1 MDTPSPPAPQPTAMF
16 TDPVEVIPAATV
28 AVFRKGPPGAP
39 PELLMLQRAAEMRF
53 AGGAAVFPGGRVDP
67 ADRDWAAEL
76 AGADDDVEELAA
88 RIAAVRETLEEAG
101 LLVALAAPVSA
112 AEAAAARAELL
123 QEGALRPVLERR
135 GWSLALDRL
144 VPFARWFPRHRRSF
158 DTRFYLHDI
167 GTGAHEISV
176 DATENTRLFWVS
188 AEGALEQAERGELG
202 IIFPTRCN
210 LQRLALFADYAAAE
224 AHARAIPVQTVT
236 PRVEQRDGEWWIII
250 PDDAG
255 YPVTAAP
262 VGDFERTGAP
272 VGGRVAQ

>member
-1 MDTPSPPAPQPTAMF
+1 METPPPPNNLF
-16 TDPVEVIPAATV
+16 SDPVEVIPAATV
-28 AVFRKGPPGAP
+28 VIFRKGPAGGP
-39 PELLMLQRAAEMRF
+39 PELLMLQRARQMRF
-53 AGGAAVFPGGRVDP
+53 AGGAAVFPGGKVDP
-67 ADRDWAAEL
+67 ADRDWAGEL
-76 AGADDDVEELAA
+76 AGSGADVEELAA

-101 LLVALAAPVSA
+101 LLLALTASVSA
-112 AEAAAARAELL
+112 AAAAEARAELL
-123 QEGALRPVLERR
+123 EEGALRPVLERR
-135 GWSLALDRL
+135 GWQLALDRL

-188 AEGALEQAERGELG
+188 AAEALAQAERGELG

-210 LQRLALFADYAAAE
+210 LQRLAGFADYAAAE

-236 PRVEQRDGEWWIII
+236 PRAELRDGTWWIVI

-255 YPVTAAP
+255 YPVTASPFGEFESGATPVRAP
-262 VGDFERTGAP
+262 T
-272 VGGRVAQ
+272 AQ

>member
-1 MDTPSPPAPQPTAMF
+1 METPPLPTSLFA
-16 TDPVEVIPAATV
+16 DPVEVIPAATV
-28 AVFRKGPPGAP
+28 VVFRKGAAGAR
-39 PELLMLQRAAEMRF
+39 PELLMLQRAKEMRF

-76 AGADDDVEELAA
+76 AGVDDDLEEVAA

-101 LLVALAAPVSA
+101 LLLAVQAPVSA
-112 AEAAAARAELL
+112 AEAAEARAELL
-123 QEGALRPVLERR
+123 AEGMLRPVMERR
-135 GWSLALDRL
+135 GWRLALDRL

-188 AEGALEQAERGELG
+188 AAEALAQAERGELG

-210 LQRLALFADYAAAE
+210 LQRLALFADYASAE
-224 AHARAIPVQTVT
+224 AHARATPVCTVT
-236 PRVEQRDGEWWIII
+236 PSAEQRDGAWWIVI
-250 PDDAG
+250 PQDAG

-262 VGDFERTGAP
+262 VGEFERGIPALRAP
-272 VGGRVAQ
+272 SA